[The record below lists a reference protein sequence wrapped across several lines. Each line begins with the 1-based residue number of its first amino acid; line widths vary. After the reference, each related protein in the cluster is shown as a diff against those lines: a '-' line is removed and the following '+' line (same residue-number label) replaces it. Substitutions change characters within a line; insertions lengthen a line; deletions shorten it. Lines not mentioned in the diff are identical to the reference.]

1 MGEFLSER
9 DFIGWSA
16 PEGFP
21 ALLDPAGLFTQD
33 APHGLEVA
41 LAESPRK
48 PTAPDLRRAWAKR
61 RAGRV
66 SPVLVVARYPTTE
79 GERVSL
85 CGPAGDPPIVQHGV
99 EVSQA
104 ERLAGVALDEPNRH
118 AATRFLLAHL
128 PELDQPMPGLRNV
141 GLLSTQELEAGVPQ
155 RSDWPEAGRRARP
168 LLGLRGRPLAEGL
181 GFGVNP
187 LSTNTSMLTIGGLH
201 RAIAVF
207 CDEDE
212 PFDAPA
218 QRFEGA
224 TPVSRALAVADQQ
237 AVDWVILTRSAE
249 IRLYAA
255 RADTGVGRKGRA
267 ETFMELNLSLLP
279 DDLAGYLHLL
289 FSADAL
295 AEDGTLG
302 QILDR
307 SADFAAKLAVRL
319 RERVYFQT
327 VPALASAVARR
338 LGRDPDEASLDDAY
352 QKVMVILFRLLF
364 VAYAEDKDLLPYRT
378 NDHYA
383 HHSLKRLARRL
394 AEDRRAGRE
403 RYDDQAASLWDD
415 VRQLWEAVNRG
426 NTGWG
431 VPAYNGGLF
440 TDDPAVSEP
449 GAALTELRLTD
460 AELAPAL
467 AELLIDESPEGAG
480 PVDFRSLSVR
490 EFGTIYEGLL
500 ESRLSVAQ
508 SDLTVKKAKGQA
520 EYVPASGSDPVEVS
534 AGAVYVHNRSGAR
547 KATGSYFTKPFAV
560 THLLDYALKPA
571 LDNHIARLEELKR
584 AGDDAALADAFFD
597 FRCADIAMGSGHFL
611 VAALDRIEARLSG
624 WLALNPVPA
633 VTAELQRLRKTAV
646 EALGDL
652 AAGVEVETSS
662 LLRRQ
667 VARHCIYGVDRN
679 QVAVELARLAVWVH
693 TFVPGLPLS
702 FLDHNLVCGDS
713 LTGVGNLD
721 EAAAAFE
728 PEAEPDAPS
737 LYRSQLEELLAA
749 AESALRRLARTSD
762 ATKREIDEARTAHQD
777 AQRAVAGA
785 RALFDLIT
793 AQRAGACTLPEH
805 FDESVFI
812 REAAQ
817 PGVGGAVESLAPLH
831 FPAAFP
837 EVFLRERP
845 GFDCLLGN
853 PPWEK
858 VMVEL
863 KVWWGRHIPGVRS
876 WNEREMNDAIEE
888 VRRSRPDLEAL
899 YNSDIDRN
907 DQTRAVLMAGPY
919 PGIGRSHPDLY
930 KAFAWRNWHLA
941 RPETGHVGIV
951 LPRTAFADHGMAT
964 WRQDMLQR
972 ASLHLTTLRNK
983 GHWVFDDVHQQY
995 QVVLVSIHNRQ
1006 TNTEDQPKAPP
1017 LDGTLLN
1024 RPEADQALA
1033 LTGPFHGLVH
1043 YRTGMTHQPQQ
1054 VPVDEFITWTS
1065 NAAVPMLPSDQAL
1078 RVFRKMRQHPRFDGS
1093 PTDNGLP
1100 SRLDRLQGSLGQSR
1114 AVSGSLGQS
1123 RAVSG
1128 EVPAAS
1134 GTQRHDRSG
1143 PVPSGDQSRWQS
1155 RLVWEFDA
1163 GKDKVLFVRDAGAK
1177 AVRPGSDFWPVY
1189 TGKSF
1194 NLWNPDTGEYSS
1206 SADPDTVTAA
1216 LQQKRRNGHRIRRS
1230 AFSEVPAAW
1239 IEDPDTLPC
1248 LRPRIAVRDTTNST
1262 NTRTVIA
1269 ALVPGELV
1277 ITHQAP
1283 YLLRIKGT
1291 EKDEAFLIGVLSSMI
1306 LDWYARRVVELHLTA
1321 SILDNFP
1328 IPAPD
1333 LDNDPTARR
1342 TVEIAG
1348 RLAAVDDRFSEWAA
1362 AVGVPVGSANDEPTK
1377 SELICELD
1385 ACVARLYGLDED
1397 DLAVIYDTFHEG
1409 ADYSDRLA
1417 AVLAHFRRLP

>member
-1 MGEFLSER
+1 MGEFLGER

-16 PEGFP
+16 PDGFP
-21 ALLDPAGLFTQD
+21 ASLDPAGLFTQD
-33 APHGLEVA
+33 TPNGLEVA
-41 LAESPRK
+41 LAESRRK

-61 RAGRV
+61 RGGRA
-66 SPVLVVARYPTTE
+66 SPVLVVARYPTPE

-85 CGPAGDPPIVQHGV
+85 CGPAGDPPMVQHGV

-155 RSDWPEAGRRARP
+155 RPDWPEAGRRARP

-187 LSTNTSMLTIGGLH
+187 LSTNTSMLTIGGRN

-218 QRFEGA
+218 PRFEGA

-267 ETFMELNLSLLP
+267 ETFVELNLSLLP

-289 FSADAL
+289 FSAGAL
-295 AEDGTLG
+295 AENGTLG

-338 LGRDPDEASLDDAY
+338 LGRDPDETDLDGAY

-383 HHSLKRLARRL
+383 DHSLKRLARRL

-440 TDDPAVSEP
+440 SDDPAVSEP
-449 GAALTELRLTD
+449 GAALTNLRLTD

-467 AELLIDESPEGAG
+467 AGLLIDESPEGAG

-508 SDLTVKKAKGQA
+508 SDLAVRRVKGQA
-520 EYVPASGSDPVEVS
+520 EYVPASGADPVEVS

-560 THLLDYALKPA
+560 THLLDHALEPA
-571 LDNHIARLEELKR
+571 LDNHIARLEELWR

-633 VTAELQRLRKTAV
+633 VTAELRRLRQTAV

-721 EAAAAFE
+721 EALAAFE

-793 AQRAGACTLPEH
+793 ADRAGACTLPEH

-812 REAAQ
+812 RQAAQ
-817 PGVGGAVESLAPLH
+817 PGVAAAGESLAPLH

-837 EVFLRERP
+837 EVFLRDRP

-876 WNEREMNDAIEE
+876 WNEREMNDAIDEM
-888 VRRSRPDLEAL
+888 RRSRSDLEAL
-899 YNSDIDRN
+899 YTSDIDRN
-907 DQTRAVLMAGPY
+907 DQTRAVLLAGPY

-972 ASLHLTTLRNK
+972 SSLHLTTLRNK

-1006 TNTEDQPKAPP
+1006 TNTEDQPKAHH
-1017 LDGTLLN
+1017 LTGHCSIG
-1024 RPEADQALA
+1024 PEADRALA
-1033 LTGPFHGLVH
+1033 LTGPFHGLAH
-1043 YRTGMTHQPQQ
+1043 YRTGMALQPQQ

-1078 RVFRKMRQHPRFDGS
+1078 RVFRKMRLHPRFDGS
-1093 PTDNGLP
+1093 TTDVDPASRLLGSGFNGLQRA
-1100 SRLDRLQGSLGQSR
+1100 STGFNGLQRASTGFKFRLIQELNATTDRHLFRRGINPDGSPVS
-1114 AVSGSLGQS
+1114 SGSSTRG
-1123 RAVSG
+1123 R
-1128 EVPAAS
+1128 
-1134 GTQRHDRSG
+1134 TRS
-1143 PVPSGDQSRWQS
+1143 
-1155 RLVWEFDA
+1155 
-1163 GKDKVLFVRDAGAK
+1163 
-1177 AVRPGSDFWPVY
+1177 
-1189 TGKSF
+1189 
-1194 NLWNPDTGEYSS
+1194 SS
-1206 SADPDTVTAA
+1206 SATPERG
-1216 LQQKRRNGHRIRRS
+1216 Q
-1230 AFSEVPAAW
+1230 
-1239 IEDPDTLPC
+1239 
-1248 LRPRIAVRDTTNST
+1248 
-1262 NTRTVIA
+1262 
-1269 ALVPGELV
+1269 
-1277 ITHQAP
+1277 
-1283 YLLRIKGT
+1283 
-1291 EKDEAFLIGVLSSMI
+1291 
-1306 LDWYARRVVELHLTA
+1306 
-1321 SILDNFP
+1321 
-1328 IPAPD
+1328 
-1333 LDNDPTARR
+1333 
-1342 TVEIAG
+1342 
-1348 RLAAVDDRFSEWAA
+1348 
-1362 AVGVPVGSANDEPTK
+1362 
-1377 SELICELD
+1377 
-1385 ACVARLYGLDED
+1385 
-1397 DLAVIYDTFHEG
+1397 
-1409 ADYSDRLA
+1409 
-1417 AVLAHFRRLP
+1417 

>member
-1 MGEFLSER
+1 M
-9 DFIGWSA
+9 
-16 PEGFP
+16 
-21 ALLDPAGLFTQD
+21 
-33 APHGLEVA
+33 
-41 LAESPRK
+41 
-48 PTAPDLRRAWAKR
+48 
-61 RAGRV
+61 
-66 SPVLVVARYPTTE
+66 LVVARYPAAE

-85 CGPAGDPPIVQHGV
+85 CGPAGEQPIVQHDV

-104 ERLAGVALDEPNRH
+104 ERLADVALDEPNHH

-141 GLLSTQELEAGVPQ
+141 GLLATQELKAGVP
-155 RSDWPEAGRRARP
+155 RRADWVEAGRRART
-168 LLGLRGRPLAEGL
+168 LLGLRSRPLVEGL

-187 LSTNTSMLTIGGLH
+187 LSTNTSMLTIAGRN

-207 CDEDE
+207 CDDDE

-218 QRFEGA
+218 QRFDGA
-224 TPVSRALAVADQQ
+224 TPVSRALAIADQQ
-237 AVDWVILTRSAE
+237 AVDWVVLTRSAE

-255 RADTGVGRKGRA
+255 RSDTGVGRKGRA
-267 ETFMELNLSLLP
+267 ETFVELNLSLLSGA
-279 DDLAGYLHLL
+279 LAGYLHLL
-289 FSADAL
+289 FSAEAL
-295 AEDGTLG
+295 AENGTLD
-302 QILDR
+302 QILVR
-307 SADFAAKLAVRL
+307 SADFAAELAVRL

-327 VPALASAVARR
+327 VPALASAIARK
-338 LGRDPDEASLDDAY
+338 LGRDPADADLEDAY
-352 QKVMVILFRLLF
+352 EQVMVILFRLLF

-378 NDHYA
+378 NDHYTD
-383 HHSLKRLARRL
+383 HSLKRMARRL
-394 AEDRRAGRE
+394 AKDRLDDRE
-403 RYDDQAASLWDD
+403 RYDDRAASLWDD
-415 VRQLWEAVNRG
+415 VQQLWRAVNLG

-440 TDDPAVSEP
+440 TDDPAVSGP

-467 AELLIDESPEGAG
+467 AGLLIDEGPEGEG

-508 SDLTVKKAKGQA
+508 SDLAVRRVKGLD
-520 EYVPASGSDPVEVS
+520 EYVPASGSDPVAVP

-560 THLLDYALKPA
+560 EHLLDHALEPA
-571 LDNHIARLEELKR
+571 LGNHIDRLKR
-584 AGDDAALADAFFD
+584 LRQADDDAALADAFFD

-611 VAALDRIEARLSG
+611 VAALDRIEARLSA

-633 VTAELQRLRKTAV
+633 VTAELQRLRETAV
-646 EALGDL
+646 GALGDL

-713 LTGVGNLD
+713 LTGVGTLD
-721 EAAAAFE
+721 EAVAAFD
-728 PEAEPDAPS
+728 PDAEPDAPS
-737 LYRSQLEELLAA
+737 LFRSQLEELLAA

-762 ATKREIDEARTAHQD
+762 ATKREIDEARTAHHD
-777 AQRAVAGA
+777 ARRAVAGA

-793 AQRAGACTLPEH
+793 AQRAGACSLPEL
-805 FDESVFI
+805 FDESAFI
-812 REAAQ
+812 AQADRPAVAA
-817 PGVGGAVESLAPLH
+817 AVESLTPLH

-858 VMVEL
+858 VKVE
-863 KVWWGRHIPGVRS
+863 KKIWWGKHIPGVRS
-876 WNEREMNDAIEE
+876 KNEKEMNDAIEDLQ
-888 VRRSRPDLEAL
+888 VSRPDLEAL
-899 YNSDIDRN
+899 YQGDILHN
-907 DQTRAVLMAGPY
+907 DQMRAVLLTGPY
-919 PGIGRSHPDLY
+919 PGIGRSDPDLY
-930 KAFAWRNWHLA
+930 NAFAWRNWHLA
-941 RPETGHVGIV
+941 RPETGHIGIV
-951 LPRTAFADHGMAT
+951 LPRAAFAGSGMAA
-964 WRQDMLQR
+964 WRHELLHE

-995 QVVLVSIHNRQ
+995 QIALVSIQNPSSHVR
-1006 TNTEDQPKAPP
+1006 
-1017 LDGTLLN
+1017 
-1024 RPEADQALA
+1024 ALA
-1033 LTGPFHGLVH
+1033 LLGSFYDLVH
-1043 YRTGMTHQPQQ
+1043 YKTGMALPPQQ
-1054 VPVDEFITWTS
+1054 IPVDEFNTWTP

-1093 PTDNGLP
+1093 TTG
-1100 SRLDRLQGSLGQSR
+1100 SSQQDRLSNLGRAPTGTDGHRRAPTGTDGHRRAPISSLVGVPCDSGQ
-1114 AVSGSLGQS
+1114 
-1123 RAVSG
+1123 
-1128 EVPAAS
+1128 E
-1134 GTQRHDRSG
+1134 
-1143 PVPSGDQSRWQS
+1143 PVPPRDQPRWQS
-1155 RLVWEFDA
+1155 RLIRDFDA
-1163 GKDKVLFVRDAGAK
+1163 SLDKHLFVRDAGAG
-1177 AVRPGSDFWPVY
+1177 AMRPGSDFWPVY

-1206 SADPDTVTAA
+1206 SADPETVTAA
-1216 LQQKRRNGHRIRRS
+1216 LQRKRRNGHRNRRS
-1230 AFSEVPAAW
+1230 AFSEMPAAW

-1248 LRPRIAVRDTTNST
+1248 LRPRIAVRDTARSSD
-1262 NTRTVIA
+1262 TRTVIA

-1283 YLLRIKGT
+1283 YLLRVRGT
-1291 EKDEAFLIGVLSSMI
+1291 ERDEAFLIGVLSSMI

-1328 IPAPD
+1328 IPDAD
-1333 LDNDPTARR
+1333 IDNDPTASR

-1362 AVGVPVGSANDEPTK
+1362 AVGVPVGSANDKPTK
-1377 SELICELD
+1377 SDLICELD